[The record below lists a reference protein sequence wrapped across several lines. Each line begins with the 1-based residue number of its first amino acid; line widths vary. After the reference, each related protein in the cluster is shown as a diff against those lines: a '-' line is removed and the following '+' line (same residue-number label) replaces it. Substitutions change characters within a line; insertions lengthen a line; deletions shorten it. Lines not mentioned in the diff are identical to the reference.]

1 MLAQAQICVYEM
13 AMIKKMPDKTL
24 AKLAMQAAVYYKES
38 ISLAERGSLG
48 EILDKAWKNY
58 MLYNKAMYTAAAQ
71 YKQACAEHVVCE
83 AEQEGFGA
91 YVARLDLSK
100 KYVLCYAILYYTI
113 LYSNLLYYTLLYYTL
128 TYYTILYYTILYYT
142 ILYYTIL

>member
-24 AKLAMQAAVYYKES
+24 AKLAMQASVFYKEA
-38 ISLAERGSLG
+38 ISLAERGQLG

-58 MLYNKAMYTAAAQ
+58 MLYNRAMYTAAAQ
-71 YKQACAEHVVCE
+71 YKQACADKEVCDR
-83 AEQEGFGA
+83 EQEGFGA

-100 KYVLCYAILYYTI
+100 KYAVDAARLAAEGKLPTREQNVSLFVCLI
-113 LYSNLLYYTLLYYTL
+113 
-128 TYYTILYYTILYYT
+128 
-142 ILYYTIL
+142 